1 MAMKLPGFHKIVMQI
16 CGLMSWSEY
25 ESPPKAQV
33 LKAWSTEGS
42 VVLGTGA
49 WLEEVDVGWEHV
61 SCKGC
66 PVPSLWLSF
75 SACGHN

>member
-1 MAMKLPGFHKIVMQI
+1 MAMKLPGFHKIVMQMW
-16 CGLMSWSEY
+16 GLMLWFEC

-61 SCKGC
+61 PSKGFLSL
-66 PVPSLWLSF
+66 PVVIIEVKKF
-75 SACGHN
+75 F